1 MRAISCR
8 QRFYFRHL
16 FLDQPIFRR
25 KCSFYFKKDD
35 FLMKRMIFY
44 KKGDFFLTQTK
55 KIVDNKPGN
64 SDIAKRNTH

>member
-1 MRAISCR
+1 MEIPVLAKTME
-8 QRFYFRHL
+8 
-16 FLDQPIFRR
+16 LDNLYHIYL
-25 KCSFYFKKDD
+25 FYFKKDD